1 MTPISC
7 QLFKPSAALHI
18 SHIPLSEPIGAVRVA
33 YIDGNFV
40 VNPTIPEIENS
51 LMDLVVAGTENAIC
65 MVEGM
70 AKEVSEQIML
80 QSTRI

>member
-1 MTPISC
+1 M
-7 QLFKPSAALHI
+7 LLN
-18 SHIPLSEPIGAVRVA
+18 
-33 YIDGNFV
+33 IDGNFI

-51 LMDLVVAGTENAIC
+51 QIDLVVAGTENAIC

-80 QSTRI
+80 EALEFGHTWIQR

>member
-1 MTPISC
+1 V
-7 QLFKPSAALHI
+7 LLN
-18 SHIPLSEPIGAVRVA
+18 
-33 YIDGNFV
+33 IDGNFI

-51 LMDLVVAGTENAIC
+51 QIDLVVAGTENAIC

-80 QSTRI
+80 EALEFGHTWIQR